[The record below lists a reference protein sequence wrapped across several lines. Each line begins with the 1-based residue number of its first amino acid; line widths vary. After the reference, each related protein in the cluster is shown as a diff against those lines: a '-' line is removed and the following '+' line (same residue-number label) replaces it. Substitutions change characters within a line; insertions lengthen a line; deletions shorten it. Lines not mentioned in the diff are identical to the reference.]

1 MPNGTNYGPRL
12 RTRTINNN
20 QNFKKTKNLKFKIGT
35 LNIITLTGKS
45 EECID
50 LMKERQLGLLGLS
63 ETKWRGKGEKELRD
77 GFFLYWSGGEGAKN
91 GVAFI
96 INHKLKERLED
107 VTYISDRIIQMKVRI
122 NQDRSLTFLQCYAP
136 QTGLSDEEKERF
148 EEKLEDYIRD
158 ENTIVMGDLNAQVGS
173 ERLGFETSLGP
184 YGWGPR
190 NNEGIKL
197 LDLCL
202 RNELVLG
209 NSWFKKRD
217 SHRIT
222 RYGWDGVQKSVIDYF
237 LVNKNF
243 KKHLIDVKVIPSV
256 ALDSDH
262 RLLVAMLKF
271 DKYIVTNQ
279 QQERK
284 LKVWKLK
291 NESVRVQFQ
300 NMIINSM
307 PIEGITT
314 VEEEW
319 MKLKT
324 SFIRATEIT
333 CGRTSAKRRWKETA
347 WWNDRVKNAVLHKN
361 KSFRAYFKHRSV
373 ASREQYQTA
382 KREAKQIVKEER
394 RK

>member
-1 MPNGTNYGPRL
+1 
-12 RTRTINNN
+12 
-20 QNFKKTKNLKFKIGT
+20 
-35 LNIITLTGKS
+35 
-45 EECID
+45 
-50 LMKERQLGLLGLS
+50 MKERQLGLLGLS

-256 ALDSDH
+256 ALDSSG
-262 RLLVAMLKF
+262 
-271 DKYIVTNQ
+271 Q
-279 QQERK
+279 
-284 LKVWKLK
+284 
-291 NESVRVQFQ
+291 
-300 NMIINSM
+300 
-307 PIEGITT
+307 
-314 VEEEW
+314 
-319 MKLKT
+319 
-324 SFIRATEIT
+324 
-333 CGRTSAKRRWKETA
+333 
-347 WWNDRVKNAVLHKN
+347 
-361 KSFRAYFKHRSV
+361 
-373 ASREQYQTA
+373 
-382 KREAKQIVKEER
+382 
-394 RK
+394 